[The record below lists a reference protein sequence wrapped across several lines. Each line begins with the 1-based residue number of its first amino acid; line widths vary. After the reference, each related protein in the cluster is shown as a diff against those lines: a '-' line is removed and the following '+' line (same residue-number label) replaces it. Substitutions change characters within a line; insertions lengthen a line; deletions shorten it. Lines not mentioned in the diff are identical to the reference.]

1 MRIQKKL
8 FLALFITSIIAVAL
22 LVTAMQWSMR
32 HGLVDYLNQKSMER
46 LTPLAN
52 DLAERYQHYQG
63 WEWIQDKPFL
73 FKRMLHENAVLTK
86 KQSKRCEG
94 DDCKKRK
101 HGFIPFKLIDVAL
114 FDQDEKLLVSV
125 NYHAKKR
132 LIYPVVLDGQNIAYL
147 TIPNNKKITKGI
159 EFVFLQQQKKVIWLV
174 SLCVLLLA
182 AIIAYLLARHFV
194 KPIEQLTLVAN
205 DLTQGDYHKRVTS
218 NRNDEL
224 GQLARDVNELAITL
238 EKNEGS
244 RKRWLADISHELR
257 TPLSI
262 LAAEVEAM
270 MDGVRPLSQAGIAS
284 MKEEIDHLSQLVN
297 DLYELTRADIGGLSY
312 RKSPVNIVSIIAN
325 KLTQFSPRFKEKGLT
340 ISAHYE
346 QPEMEIIADSTRLN
360 QLLDNIL
367 TNSIRYTNEKGQVAI
382 SVLNE
387 LEGLSI
393 VIEDSL
399 PSVSEEALAH
409 LFDHLY
415 RTEQSRNRDMGG
427 SGLGLAICKRIVEGH
442 NGTIFAHQSR
452 LGGVAIHIL
461 LPR

>member
-1 MRIQKKL
+1 VRIQKKL

-32 HGLVDYLNQKSMER
+32 NGVVDYLNQKSMER

-73 FKRMLHENAVLTK
+73 FKKMLHENAVLTK
-86 KQSKRCEG
+86 KQSRRCEG
-94 DDCKKRK
+94 DDCKKSK
-101 HGFIPFKLIDVAL
+101 HDFIPFKLIDVAL
-114 FDQDEKLLVSV
+114 FDQYENLLVSV

-132 LIYPVVLDGQNIAYL
+132 LIYPVVLDGEHIAYL
-147 TIPNNKKITKGI
+147 SIPNNKKITKGI

-174 SLCVLLLA
+174 SLSVLLLA

-194 KPIEQLTLVAN
+194 RPIEQLTGAAN
-205 DLTQGDYHKRVTS
+205 DLTQGDYQRRLEV

-238 EKNEGS
+238 ENNEGS

-262 LAAEVEAM
+262 LAGEVEAM
-270 MDGVRPLSQAGIAS
+270 LDGVRPLSKTGIAS

-312 RKSPVNIVSIIAN
+312 RKSDVNLVSIIAN
-325 KLTQFSPRFKEKGLT
+325 KISQFTPQFEEKGLAV
-340 ISAHYE
+340 SAHYE
-346 QPEMEIIADSTRLN
+346 QDDIEIKADATRLN
-360 QLLDNIL
+360 QLLDNIF
-367 TNSIRYTNEKGQVAI
+367 TNAIRYTYENGQVAI
-382 SVLNE
+382 SVLT
-387 LEGLSI
+387 EGDDVSL

-415 RTEQSRNRDMGG
+415 RTEQSRNRETGG
-427 SGLGLAICKRIVEGH
+427 SGLGLAICKRIVEAH
-442 NGTIFAHQSR
+442 SGTISAHQSR
-452 LGGVAIHIL
+452 LGGVAIHIR